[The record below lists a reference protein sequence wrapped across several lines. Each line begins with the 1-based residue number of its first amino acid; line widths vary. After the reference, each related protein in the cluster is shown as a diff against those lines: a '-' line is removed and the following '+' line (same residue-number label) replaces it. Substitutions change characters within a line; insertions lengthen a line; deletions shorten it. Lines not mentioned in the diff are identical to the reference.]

1 MTTIEDFRPTFKY
14 LEGIFDA
21 TAAFIPSKV
30 DADAVIRLFYDTI
43 EDMEGDLLAIWSNR
57 EAAHM
62 DEVERL
68 RDKIAELEIQIEK
81 RDRKEVAEA
90 DKQDRDEFSKKL
102 KETYHE

>member
-1 MTTIEDFRPTFKY
+1 MTTIEDFLPTIKY
-14 LEGIFDA
+14 LEGLFDA

-43 EDMEGDLLAIWSNR
+43 EDMEGDLLSIWSNR

-68 RDKIAELEIQIEK
+68 RDKISELQIQIEK
-81 RDRKEVAEA
+81 LKRKEIAE
-90 DKQDRDEFSKKL
+90 QDALERKKFSDAH
-102 KETYHE
+102 KETEE